1 MPYELKYITTFL
13 RLELNISTICTHVNS
28 HSMYCVMFG
37 CSELVGRLPLTS
49 LLLPGTHNSGCYE
62 QGLSLSPGLAR
73 FLFTQDHDVYTQ
85 LVFGVRYIDLRI
97 GVFPVKNS
105 NSSHGMDLDKRLL
118 LEQFAP

>member
-1 MPYELKYITTFL
+1 
-13 RLELNISTICTHVNS
+13 
-28 HSMYCVMFG
+28 MYCVMFG

-73 FLFTQDHDVYTQ
+73 FLFTQDQDVYTQ

-97 GVFPVKNS
+97 GIFPVKNS

-118 LEQFAP
+118 LEQFVP